1 MFQNQQYNE
10 SRSIW
15 DPRDTMQVSSE
26 LRSSSLRG
34 SQLMPQYPTNN
45 RETQQYRQAWIVEGS
60 QNNEIKSPKK

>member
-15 DPRDTMQVSSE
+15 DPRDTMQASSE
-26 LRSSSLRG
+26 IRSSSLRE
-34 SQLMPQYPTNN
+34 SQVMPQYSTNN

-60 QNNEIKSPKK
+60 QNNEIKSPNK